1 MFYCKPYV
9 SVQGYCT
16 VITENGRVTK
26 SKISYIFNNIFWPLK
41 ISSVERLT
49 RISVLEARQ
58 NSLMSH
64 LLGPFAKRREPLLS
78 ASTCLAPG
86 PPPPVG
92 GETVPQK
99 KPVFT
104 AVLVIIKLNVLD
116 LGTSCARTE
125 DLLGGRTH
133 AQSEENLKCLY
144 EQRVKSPISQ
154 DPRQQNQ
161 HIRFLSHSLMRVS
174 YRD

>member
-26 SKISYIFNNIFWPLK
+26 SKISYIFNNIFGHLKYQVWRDWPEFQCWRPDK
-41 ISSVERLT
+41 TASCRT
-49 RISVLEARQ
+49 FWD
-58 NSLMSH
+58 
-64 LLGPFAKRREPLLS
+64 LLLRGGNHCCRPALAWHQALLLLLVVKL
-78 ASTCLAPG
+78 C
-86 PPPPVG
+86 
-92 GETVPQK
+92 PQK

-161 HIRFLSHSLMRVS
+161 HIGFLSHSLMRMF

>member
-58 NSLMSH
+58 NGLMSH
-64 LLGPFAKRREPLLS
+64 LLGPFA
-78 ASTCLAPG
+78 
-86 PPPPVG
+86 
-92 GETVPQK
+92 
-99 KPVFT
+99 
-104 AVLVIIKLNVLD
+104 
-116 LGTSCARTE
+116 
-125 DLLGGRTH
+125 
-133 AQSEENLKCLY
+133 
-144 EQRVKSPISQ
+144 
-154 DPRQQNQ
+154 
-161 HIRFLSHSLMRVS
+161 
-174 YRD
+174 